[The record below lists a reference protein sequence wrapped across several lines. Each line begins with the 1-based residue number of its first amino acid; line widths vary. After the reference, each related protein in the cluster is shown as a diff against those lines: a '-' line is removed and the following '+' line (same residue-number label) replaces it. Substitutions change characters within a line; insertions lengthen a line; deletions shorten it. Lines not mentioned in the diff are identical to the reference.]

1 LLIQKQYN
9 TPYTET
15 IQMTFN
21 VHQHWD
27 RLKVCAVGRSY
38 PPEFYQYITNSK
50 VRAVLERIAEE
61 TEEDYQK
68 LLKILH
74 SFDVETVRC
83 HIESDPEE
91 YRGRD
96 GKYYSPVSMVPRD
109 NTAMIGNKFFMQS
122 SIIHDHWSKIRGP
135 NWPLHPHSD
144 MSPEIMREL
153 KEDFGINTIDDIDMI
168 RDMRHIKPIED
179 LVRAQGNEIIYDTNI
194 NSAMTTRV
202 GQDVYHGTLFEIEN
216 SNECYVNDSVIN
228 THLNSHRNHKVSTGG
243 HSDGVFCPVKP
254 GLIISLQDVKT
265 YQDTFPGW
273 EVVYLPGQSWTK
285 VQPFLD
291 LKHKNQGKWWVPGE
305 ELNDDFTKFVESWL
319 GHWVGYVEE
328 TVFDVNMLV
337 IDEHN
342 VIVNNENDKVFEAFE
357 RHGITPHVC
366 NFRHRYFWDGGLH
379 CITSDLH
386 REGTQQN
393 YFPERD

>member
-9 TPYTET
+9 THYIGTT
-15 IQMTFN
+15 QMTFN

-50 VRAVLERIAEE
+50 VRSVLERIAEE

-91 YRGRD
+91 YRGWD
-96 GKYYSPVSMVPRD
+96 GKYYSPISMVPRD

-153 KEDFGINTIDDIDMI
+153 KEDFGVNTIDDLHMT

-179 LVRAQGNEIIYDTNI
+179 LVRAQGNEIIYDTGI
-194 NSAMTTRV
+194 NTAMTTRI
-202 GQDVYHGTLFEIEN
+202 GLDLYHGTESYEEDQSELLQQRNNLFPN
-216 SNECYVNDSVIN
+216 Y
-228 THLNSHRNHKVSTGG
+228 RNHIVNSGG
-243 HSDGVFCPVKP
+243 HSDGTFCPVKP
-254 GLIISLQDVKT
+254 GLIVSLQDIPT
-265 YQDTFPGW
+265 YQETFPDW
-273 EVVYLPGQSWTK
+273 EVVYLPGQSWES
-285 VQPFLD
+285 VMPFLE
-291 LKHKNQGKWWVPGE
+291 LKEKNKGKFWVPGE
-305 ELNDDFTKFVESWL
+305 ELNNDFTEFVESWL
-319 GHWVGYVEE
+319 SHWVGYVEE

-342 VIVNNENDKVFEAFE
+342 VIVNNENDQVFEAFE

-366 NFRHRYFWDGGLH
+366 NFRHRYFWDGGIH

-386 REGTQQN
+386 REGTQQD

>member
-1 LLIQKQYN
+1 
-9 TPYTET
+9 
-15 IQMTFN
+15 
-21 VHQHWD
+21 
-27 RLKVCAVGRSY
+27 
-38 PPEFYQYITNSK
+38 
-50 VRAVLERIAEE
+50 
-61 TEEDYQK
+61 
-68 LLKILH
+68 
-74 SFDVETVRC
+74 
-83 HIESDPEE
+83 
-91 YRGRD
+91 
-96 GKYYSPVSMVPRD
+96 
-109 NTAMIGNKFFMQS
+109 
-122 SIIHDHWSKIRGP
+122 
-135 NWPLHPHSD
+135 

>member
-1 LLIQKQYN
+1 
-9 TPYTET
+9 
-15 IQMTFN
+15 MTFN

-27 RLKVCAVGRSY
+27 PLKACAVGISY
-38 PPEFYQYITNSK
+38 PPEFYSFIKNSK
-50 VRAVLERIAEE
+50 ARAVMERIAQE

-74 SFDVETVRC
+74 SFDVETVR
-83 HIESDPEE
+83 PELSNDLSQYFE
-91 YRGRD
+91 ANGTPMPPRFM
-96 GKYYSPVSMVPRD
+96 SPRD
-109 NTAMIGNKFFMQS
+109 YTAMIGNKFFTSS
-122 SIIHDHWSKIRGP
+122 SIIHDHWSKIRGT
-135 NWPLHPHSD
+135 NWPLRPHSD

-153 KEDFGINTIDDIDMI
+153 KEDFGINTIGDIDII

-179 LVRAQGNEIIYDTNI
+179 LVRAQGNEIIYDTGI

-202 GQDVYHGTLFEIEN
+202 GQDLYHGTDSYEQDQTELLQERNKLFPN
-216 SNECYVNDSVIN
+216 Y
-228 THLNSHRNHKVSTGG
+228 RNHVVNSGG
-243 HSDGVFCPVKP
+243 HSDATFCPVKP
-254 GLIISLQDVKT
+254 GLIVSLQDIPT
-265 YQDTFPGW
+265 YQETFPGW
-273 EVVYLPGQSWTK
+273 EVVFLPGQSWHR
-285 VQPFLD
+285 VLPFLT
-291 LKHKNQGKWWVPGE
+291 LKEKNKGKFWVPGE
-305 ELNDDFTKFVESWL
+305 EYNDDFTDYVNEWL
-319 GHWVGYVEE
+319 GKWVGYVEE

-366 NFRHRYFWDGGLH
+366 NFRHRYFWDGGIH

-393 YFPERD
+393 YFPKRD